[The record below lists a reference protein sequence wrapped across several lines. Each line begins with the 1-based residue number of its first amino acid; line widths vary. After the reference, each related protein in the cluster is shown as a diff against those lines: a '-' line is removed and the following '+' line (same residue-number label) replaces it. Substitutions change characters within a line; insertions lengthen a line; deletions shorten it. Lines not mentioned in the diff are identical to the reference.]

1 MSNEFNDEFVK
12 EIPDHVRQR
21 LDQTYE
27 QIRFQSIK
35 KKKHIIWTRM
45 ATAACC
51 LLIVGVASTSEP
63 VKAAIFGI
71 FKFNDSGIEQAVK
84 AGFAEETDQSAT
96 NENVRITLDSYFSD
110 NNKMGF
116 SFQLQFKDLTLL
128 GEEAERLSLD
138 VRLKNGDGEYIVE
151 LIPDTK
157 PLYGKS
163 EYSAGVHVMNP
174 FIEQE
179 TGKAQFDT
187 VFEST
192 EGNFPALSNAIIEV
206 ESINVQY
213 ANGEFKK
220 IEGEWNLPL
229 KEAAKP
235 FEVVEYVAQESDK
248 IKLVKAN
255 GNPTSLSLTISIDG
269 EPTETPFAIMKVV
282 DEQGIE
288 YEAGSTNM
296 TVKSE
301 QTIISTTFPISSFV
315 HAEKLQLIVG
325 NEQVELTKKND

>member
-27 QIRFQSIK
+27 KIRFQSKK
-35 KKKHIIWTRM
+35 KKKHIIWMRM
-45 ATAACC
+45 TAAACC
-51 LLIVGVASTSEP
+51 LLIVGIASTSEP
-63 VKAAIFGI
+63 VKAAISGI
-71 FKFNDSGIEQAVK
+71 FKFNDSGIEQAVN

-110 NNKMGF
+110 YNKIGF
-116 SFQLQFKDLTLL
+116 SFQLLFEDPTLL
-128 GEEAERLSLD
+128 SGKVEWISLD

-151 LIPDTK
+151 FIPDTK

-163 EYSAGVHVMNP
+163 DYSVGVHVMNP
-174 FIEQE
+174 IIEQK
-179 TGKAQFDT
+179 TGIAQFDT
-187 VFEST
+187 VFDST
-192 EGNFPALSNAIIEV
+192 EGNFPALSNAVIEV

-220 IEGEWNLPL
+220 IDGEWNLPL
-229 KEAAKP
+229 NKAAKP
-235 FEVVEYVAQESDK
+235 FEVVEYVARESDK
-248 IKLVKAN
+248 IKIVKAN

-296 TVKSE
+296 TVKKGY
-301 QTIISTTFPISSFV
+301 TLISTTFPISSFV
-315 HAEKLQLIVG
+315 HAERLQLIMG
-325 NEQVELTKKND
+325 NEQVELTKTND